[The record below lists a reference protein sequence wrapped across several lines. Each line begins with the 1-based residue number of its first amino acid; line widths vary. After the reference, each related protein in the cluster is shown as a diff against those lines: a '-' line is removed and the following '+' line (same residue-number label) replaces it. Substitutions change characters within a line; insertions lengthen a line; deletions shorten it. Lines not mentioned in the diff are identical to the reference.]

1 MKLLNKHILTSIL
14 FIMFTISGCGG
25 REGVQSFY
33 INEDTDFGF
42 IKRVAVLPLDNFTND
57 KFAADA
63 VRHVVIS
70 ELLAL
75 NLVEVVIPGD
85 AVSAIEKLK
94 LKPDQPLS
102 ADEIKAIGKKLQVQA
117 VILGAVDKYGEIRE
131 GNVSSYEVTIT
142 LMMSDTNS
150 GSIIWSVTET
160 SGGVSFLAK
169 HFGARSPTM
178 SETVLEVVRKAL
190 KTLYEY

>member
-1 MKLLNKHILTSIL
+1 MKLLNKHILAAIL
-14 FIMFTISGCGG
+14 FIMFTVSGCGG
-25 REGVQSFY
+25 KEGVQYFY
-33 INEDTDFGF
+33 INEDTDFSF
-42 IKRVAVLPLDNFTND
+42 IKRVAVLPLDNLTNE
-57 KFAADA
+57 KFAADT

-94 LKPDQPLS
+94 LRPGQPLS
-102 ADEIKAIGKKLQVQA
+102 ADEIKAIGKTLKVQA

-131 GNVSSYEVTIT
+131 GNVSAQEVAIT
-142 LMMSDTNS
+142 LMMADANS

-160 SGGVSFLAK
+160 SGGASFMAK

-178 SETVLEVVRKAL
+178 SETVIDVVRKAL